1 MMSSKFII
9 EVSEADFQ
17 YEVLAY
23 SNTKPVVVDFWAEWC
38 QPCHML
44 TPILEKLAKEANGA
58 FRLAKVNADENPN
71 LTMQFN
77 VRGLPTV
84 KAFNKGQVVTEFV
97 GAQTEGKVREFLR
110 KLAPSASDLAL
121 EKGKSLLKLH
131 DWKTAAG
138 SFRKALKTDPDDRA
152 ALLGLAK
159 SLIAQG
165 DPSKALAILREFP
178 AGKELK
184 SAENLLPL
192 AQTMAS
198 LMNTPAGN
206 AKDDLSAAYN
216 RSIQLVGRG
225 NLPAAAD
232 GLLDILRDDKNFR
245 DGEAHMVMVGVL
257 EMMDQNSEETRKYR
271 GELGSVI
278 F

>member
-9 EVSEADFQ
+9 EVTEADFQ

-44 TPILEKLAKEANGA
+44 TPILEKLANEANGT

-84 KAFNKGQVVTEFV
+84 KAFNKGQVVAEFV

-110 KLAPSASDLAL
+110 KLAPSAADLAL
-121 EKGKSLLKLH
+121 VKGHSLLKLH
-131 DWKTAAG
+131 NWETAAD

-165 DPSKALAILREFP
+165 DSSKALAILREFP

-184 SAENLLPL
+184 AAENLLPL
-192 AQTMAS
+192 AQSMAG
-198 LMNTPAGN
+198 LMNTPASN
-206 AKDDLSAAYN
+206 AEDDLSAAFN

-257 EMMDQNSEETRKYR
+257 EMMDQDSGETRRYR